1 MKFVSVLALF
11 LAACFYARAAGT
23 EKFYFSNLTANN
35 GLSNNTIK
43 AIAQDGDGLI
53 WIGTREGLD
62 RYDGAH
68 LLQVMRIEGGITAL
82 KADRHG
88 NIWAG
93 TTQSLHLFSPDAVQ
107 LRSIP
112 VQEVT
117 AIERLD
123 DRTAAIGTG
132 KGLLL
137 FEEGKQ
143 EPDTAALLNVRCL
156 CRAEDM
162 LYIGTDRQGLYVM
175 SCNSRSIR
183 KFESFGENSTIQEI
197 YHTKAGSLIVGTEG
211 DGIYIFDG
219 SSLSEHYTSENSEL
233 LSNYIRALGSDSF
246 GRLWIGSVKGLNI
259 LSDKRF
265 ISLTHSPFEDGCL
278 SDNSVRCI
286 YCDRQ
291 DGMWLGTYHR
301 GVNYWHPR
309 RNHFDKITVDKA
321 PDSLSGE
328 IVSCIRED
336 GNYIYIGTNGT
347 GLDRYDKRTGRIKV
361 LSDMTADI
369 KALSI
374 DRDCIY
380 VGSHAAGLARID
392 KADDMLMSID
402 LDNVPESIRTMVG
415 NLLGYRAMSY
425 FELARMFE
433 FQPTGYAELD
443 EKAESDGI
451 IGLTVPIIEARA
463 YTLAE
468 LIKNPRAPFYKMY
481 RFIWNDL
488 CLAEELLAGYRRPTM
503 SSMEKVSLMNEYV
516 IHGLKARFWLEL
528 ATRFNRSAEDLAAQ
542 IAAEG
547 SADGCRDL
555 GITSAADCYKNA
567 IAEADKVINE
577 GGFTPT
583 TMEQWYD
590 IETGFFKPTQAWV
603 WGSCITSTEENPG
616 RWYSHIG
623 WISTE
628 ADWGWTN
635 SDFKCYRCIGS
646 SLYDKISWDDW
657 RKATWIDPYYA
668 GYGDE
673 VKENYEIQ
681 QTAEY
686 AASYPAYSNLKF
698 RVPHLTDYKSGL
710 TCCTP
715 FMRVEEMI
723 LLRAEALYYTEG
735 ADAAKSALES
745 FVNTYR
751 YLDEPEDGAYTC
763 DASTESN
770 FISAL
775 MLQRRIEF
783 WGEGIVF
790 YDYKRLRLPV
800 QRSLSSNFPDTYTL
814 DTKNG
819 YVAPWMNCY
828 LSAYAV
834 SLKDSNFKGNPN
846 FSGIVKPQ

>member
-1 MKFVSVLALF
+1 MKHNSIKYSLGALVL
-11 LAACFYARAAGT
+11 
-23 EKFYFSNLTANN
+23 
-35 GLSNNTIK
+35 
-43 AIAQDGDGLI
+43 
-53 WIGTREGLD
+53 
-62 RYDGAH
+62 
-68 LLQVMRIEGGITAL
+68 
-82 KADRHG
+82 
-88 NIWAG
+88 
-93 TTQSLHLFSPDAVQ
+93 
-107 LRSIP
+107 
-112 VQEVT
+112 
-117 AIERLD
+117 
-123 DRTAAIGTG
+123 
-132 KGLLL
+132 
-137 FEEGKQ
+137 
-143 EPDTAALLNVRCL
+143 
-156 CRAEDM
+156 
-162 LYIGTDRQGLYVM
+162 
-175 SCNSRSIR
+175 
-183 KFESFGENSTIQEI
+183 
-197 YHTKAGSLIVGTEG
+197 AGSLALTGCIKETFPSGAATSEQVARDPMALEKIVNSLTNYTIKTNTYGSSDYTDGGMPGWMFARDVMCEDFPVSELGKDWDWFNLIARGEGTEW
-211 DGIYIFDG
+211 
-219 SSLSEHYTSENSEL
+219 
-233 LSNYIRALGSDSF
+233 
-246 GRLWIGSVKGLNI
+246 GRLPYYY
-259 LSDKRF
+259 F
-265 ISLTHSPFEDGCL
+265 
-278 SDNSVRCI
+278 
-286 YCDRQ
+286 Y
-291 DGMWLGTYHR
+291 
-301 GVNYWHPR
+301 
-309 RNHFDKITVDKA
+309 TVINKA
-321 PDSLSGE
+321 
-328 IVSCIRED
+328 
-336 GNYIYIGTNGT
+336 N
-347 GLDRYDKRTGRIKV
+347 
-361 LSDMTADI
+361 
-369 KALSI
+369 
-374 DRDCIY
+374 
-380 VGSHAAGLARID
+380 
-392 KADDMLMSID
+392 DMLMSID
-402 LDNVPESIRTMVG
+402 LDNVPESTRTMVG

-488 CLAEELLAGYRRPTM
+488 CLAEELLAGYRRPTV

-528 ATRFNRSAEDLAAQ
+528 ATRFNRSAGDLAAQ
-542 IAAEG
+542 VAAEG

-577 GGFTPT
+577 GGFSPT